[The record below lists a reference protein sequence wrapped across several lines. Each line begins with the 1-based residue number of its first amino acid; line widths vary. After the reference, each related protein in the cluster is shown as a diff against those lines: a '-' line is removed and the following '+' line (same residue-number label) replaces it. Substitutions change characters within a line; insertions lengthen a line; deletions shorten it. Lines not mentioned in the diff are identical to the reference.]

1 MLSIHVIVV
10 WDFKNNSMLSKHLNY
25 GIMYKYFFFIIC
37 VIAFGYLYHD
47 DLRKQVIVNAIDP
60 IDTESAHI

>member
-1 MLSIHVIVV
+1 
-10 WDFKNNSMLSKHLNY
+10 
-25 GIMYKYFFFIIC
+25 MYKYFFFIIC
-37 VIAFGYLYHD
+37 VIAIGYLYHD